1 MNMKII
7 ALLLVAGSMAWADG
21 NSAAKS
27 ASASATLIRPITVSK
42 VSDLVFGSLI
52 IPAKY
57 QGGSL
62 TVSSNGSVHNHLGS
76 NASMYTH
83 SATPSPAQFTVTGE
97 PGYPWVFASG
107 VLDLKLGSTG
117 TAVQIVPKATVGNVV
132 WGGAT
137 ASTAVAVGGELHLP
151 PNVKPGSY
159 SGSFNVY
166 VNYL

>member
-1 MNMKII
+1 MNMKIV

-21 NSAAKS
+21 NSAQNTAP
-27 ASASATLIRPITVSK
+27 ASATLIRPIAVSK
-42 VSDLVFGSLI
+42 VSDLVFGSLL
-52 IPAKY
+52 IPAGY

-62 TVSSNGSVHNHLGS
+62 TVLSNGSINNNLGS
-76 NASMYTH
+76 SASTYTH

-107 VLDLKLGSTG
+107 VLNLSLGSTG
-117 TAVQIVPKATVGNVV
+117 TAVQVIPKASVGNLA

-137 ASTAVAVGGELHLP
+137 ASTTVAVGGQLRLP
-151 PNVKPGSY
+151 ANVKPGSY